1 MNLPVFFNR
10 TYTDV
15 ANTSETTAKSRVI
28 ADSLGTDPIDGVE
41 VVDPV
46 DFTGEADRLI
56 QLHHD
61 AGYVDAVRTGEPHDL
76 ATSNGLTWC
85 DKVYAMTMA
94 HVAGL
99 VAAVHHALGT
109 NGTAG
114 SLSSGL
120 HHARAHTGMGY
131 CTFNGLAISACAARE
146 LGAQRILVL
155 DVDAHCGGGTY
166 SMIRHMKGVVQ
177 VDVSTSFT
185 YDRFRAEG
193 EHRRIPAHS
202 LDYVERITE
211 ALGHA
216 ATLPAADLVIANMGM
231 DPVNDGVSLADI
243 AERERLVRDF
253 IGTTPA
259 IFAMA
264 GGYKW
269 GGYSMDDV
277 ASWHRMTIRE
287 WAGR

>member
-1 MNLPVFFNR
+1 MNLPVFYNR

-15 ANTSETTAKSRVI
+15 ANNSETTAKSRVI
-28 ADSLGTDPIDGVE
+28 AESLLADPIGGVD
-41 VVDPV
+41 VVDPQG
-46 DFTGEADRLI
+46 FTDEADRLI
-56 QLHHD
+56 NTLHG
-61 AGYVDAVRTGEPHDL
+61 ASYVDAVRTGRPRDL

-85 DKVYAMTMA
+85 DKVYAMTRA

-99 VAAVHHALGT
+99 VAAVHVALTTG
-109 NGTAG
+109 GTAG

-120 HHARAHTGMGY
+120 HHARADNGMGF
-131 CTFNGLAISACAARE
+131 CTFNGLAIAACAARE

-166 SMIRHMKGVVQ
+166 SMIRDMAGVVQ

-185 YDRFRAEG
+185 YDRFDAEG
-193 EHRRIPAHS
+193 DHRRIPAHS
-202 LDYVERITE
+202 LDYVARVTE
-211 ALGHA
+211 GLEHA
-216 ATLPAADLVIANMGM
+216 ASLPGADLVIANMGM
-231 DPVNDGVSLADI
+231 DPINDGVPVADI
-243 AERERLVRDF
+243 RERERLVRDF
-253 IGTTPA
+253 IAGTPA

-269 GGYSMDDV
+269 GGHTLDDV